1 MSDPET
7 GRELCPAVVRALA
20 AAWGSPRWE
29 RQDIVH
35 AVPAGDGT
43 LTTEPWRGGCAFEAA
58 IGSALR
64 RRIGKNL
71 TAYNS

>member
-1 MSDPET
+1 MSEPET
-7 GRELCPAVVRALA
+7 GRELCQTVVRALA
-20 AAWGSPRWE
+20 AAWGTLRWE

-35 AVPAGDGT
+35 AFPAGHGT
-43 LTTEPWRGGCAFEAA
+43 LTTEPWRRGCAFEAA
-58 IGSALR
+58 IGCALR